1 MVKQKNEMM
10 QQKNEMV
17 LRKQEGA
24 TLISGI
30 GAQNKQWS
38 VDHWKVE
45 LYLLLNRRVLKQ
57 IPFLGQYFVNF
68 DQRQCRRPVEL

>member
-45 LYLLLNRRVLKQ
+45 L
-57 IPFLGQYFVNF
+57 
-68 DQRQCRRPVEL
+68 

>member
-1 MVKQKNEMM
+1 MFLHEIEVLRVHKMVLQESEMV

-30 GAQNKQWS
+30 RVQNKQWS
-38 VDHWKVE
+38 ADHWKVE
-45 LYLLLNRRVLKQ
+45 L
-57 IPFLGQYFVNF
+57 
-68 DQRQCRRPVEL
+68 